1 MNGCYDGFGTKW
13 KKFLGFANRR
23 PDCNWLPGAIPEP
36 NWPGNYF
43 FHIPEITMKRVPA
56 EVRWRRDPILEQL
69 GQFGC
74 VFVNCLARRLGPL
87 PAIVSPDVLTSV
99 EHSSENVAVAVETHG
114 YPQKLRQVS

>member
-1 MNGCYDGFGTKW
+1 LRTGALTATGCPEQ
-13 KKFLGFANRR
+13 FLSRTG
-23 PDCNWLPGAIPEP
+23 LEII
-36 NWPGNYF
+36 F

-74 VFVNCLARRLGPL
+74 VFGNCLARRLGPL

>member
-13 KKFLGFANRR
+13 KKFLGFPNRR

-36 NWPGNYF
+36 NWPG
-43 FHIPEITMKRVPA
+43 
-56 EVRWRRDPILEQL
+56 WRRNPILEQL

-74 VFVNCLARRLGPL
+74 VFGNCLARRLGPL